1 MLQKGTGNSH
11 KIQMKN
17 NQNNQNLVKAV
28 KHHKGLVEVQY
39 WFGRGFFSVK
49 FQVMQNLGQ
58 LHRRSQCSRSWGT
71 HSRGE
76 NHHIRIIS
84 KRFAVVKS
92 ICVSTNLAVSISEPF
107 CLVITQILTNLLPDP
122 WLLEK
127 LAWTIL
133 HFFIIVGSGIWIKKE
148 IFRYGNMNK
157 KILHH
162 YYKIFVENLKLLC
175 NILVQHITSDNQFV
189 CN

>member
-1 MLQKGTGNSH
+1 MSMVQATSGSAEIHNFRFLAFLINFWP
-11 KIQMKN
+11 KIQR
-17 NQNNQNLVKAV
+17 
-28 KHHKGLVEVQY
+28 
-39 WFGRGFFSVK
+39 W
-49 FQVMQNLGQ
+49 
-58 LHRRSQCSRSWGT
+58 
-71 HSRGE
+71 